1 MHAGARPHSLTATSL
16 AREGRSGWR
25 CRSCRVTA
33 RGMGMQQEP
42 GAMTAA
48 LLKAVGGLATS
59 CLLELAVYPAL
70 FAIWKGRDLAPEPVE
85 TSPPP

>member
-1 MHAGARPHSLTATSL
+1 
-16 AREGRSGWR
+16 
-25 CRSCRVTA
+25 
-33 RGMGMQQEP
+33 MGMQQEP